1 VTSGITEGI
10 IMGAV
15 LFNIFINDIGGRIK
29 CTLSN
34 FADDSKLNS
43 AGDTIKGR
51 DAIWTGLK
59 SGPI

>member
-1 VTSGITEGI
+1 MTSGITEGI

-51 DAIWTGLK
+51 DAI
-59 SGPI
+59 